1 MTLPSFSDKREPAAR
16 QCPTEDMLRE
26 FLEVRLPEAETRS
39 CEVHVEECPQCQQR
53 IEQITDC
60 GAWRSA
66 LLRFSPNA
74 ECSHET
80 KPEDLTQIWPRY
92 LADEEAEEQ
101 FPAETITSERFEIR
115 EMVGRGGCG
124 TVFRAW
130 DQVLRREVALKV
142 PHWALAYD
150 PRMRMRFETEARATA
165 RLNHPNIVPV
175 FEASF
180 SGNACYL
187 VTEYVAGS
195 SLADWLD
202 RKAKSGERVEISTVV
217 AIVVA
222 LAEAV
227 ELAHQC
233 GILHRDLKPS
243 NVLLDTSR
251 CQGVLPFVPR
261 ITDFGLARLNEPGQ
275 PITATGDIFG
285 SLPYM
290 SPEQVHGDHL
300 AVGQASDVYA
310 LGVIL
315 YELLT
320 GQLPF
325 KHPNPAEMLRMIV
338 DQPPT
343 APRRVGEE
351 VPADL
356 EAIVLNALEKRP
368 RERYGSA
375 ADLAADLG
383 RFSRGEVVSVRRP
396 GILDQTRRWLR
407 QHSAVTMV
415 GGISLLAFACV
426 LVVLLV
432 SNQQQ
437 SRLNSALGES
447 NRLLSNSL
455 RNAEILRNQAELS
468 RTEAERQ
475 ARATQEQLYVSHMQR
490 AGEAWEHR
498 DLAELQLLLGRYA
511 GPEAVTL
518 RGIEWDLLSSKVNT
532 PHRELT
538 QMESPVYALAYSRDG
553 QLLAATGEASIVR
566 IVRIAD
572 GETLGEW
579 DTGQIEANGVLFD
592 KEDRVLWTVG
602 DDGSICEW
610 DVSTGQELQRL
621 RGHAPEQS
629 HELLVVEERNLLITS
644 GSESYIRLWDRET
657 GASLGMLE
665 GHELN
670 RRVWNPILHPDGRH
684 LYTASLDHT
693 VRMWDLEEQRSVNG
707 MKFAMQERPCC
718 LALSRDGQWLAVASL
733 DRAVH
738 ILEAATLES
747 RAKYRFRDMMDR
759 VAIDDRRGVVYALD
773 RQSQVH
779 SLPLPQATA
788 DPQVFDMDPKT
799 SVCRAHASRAYDVR
813 LSPDQQSLITCG
825 HDGAVRLWPLETL
838 NPERYREYRGGKFHN
853 DRHVTA
859 HGWDGKHVLH
869 VDNLGLHL
877 LRASDMTLLSE
888 LDREHGTFDRVFAL
902 QDGRFMAMGPPGR
915 ICVLSTDPLTI
926 EEEHFFPQDHRA
938 DYCFGGVA
946 SHGHLVAGKR
956 PDFTRTD
963 LFSIGL
969 QPALDMSI
977 PGGCSEIA
985 FNRQGTQVAICLAF
999 YLQVWDTLPFSIA
1012 WRSQDFVK
1020 SFTCVS
1026 FSPDG
1031 RWLVAANS
1039 DRNIHCWE
1047 KLSNFEAE
1055 KVLTGHRGQVTDLV
1069 ISQDGRTLIS
1079 GDIDGKLKF
1088 WHLTTGEPL
1097 YDLAFPG
1104 SIRSLSLAPNDSELL
1119 VTVKGDV
1126 GRIIRVPIKGPR

>member
-1 MTLPSFSDKREPAAR
+1 M
-16 QCPTEDMLRE
+16 
-26 FLEVRLPEAETRS
+26 
-39 CEVHVEECPQCQQR
+39 
-53 IEQITDC
+53 
-60 GAWRSA
+60 
-66 LLRFSPNA
+66 
-74 ECSHET
+74 
-80 KPEDLTQIWPRY
+80 
-92 LADEEAEEQ
+92 
-101 FPAETITSERFEIR
+101 
-115 EMVGRGGCG
+115 
-124 TVFRAW
+124 
-130 DQVLRREVALKV
+130 
-142 PHWALAYD
+142 
-150 PRMRMRFETEARATA
+150 
-165 RLNHPNIVPV
+165 
-175 FEASF
+175 
-180 SGNACYL
+180 
-187 VTEYVAGS
+187 
-195 SLADWLD
+195 
-202 RKAKSGERVEISTVV
+202 
-217 AIVVA
+217 
-222 LAEAV
+222 
-227 ELAHQC
+227 
-233 GILHRDLKPS
+233 
-243 NVLLDTSR
+243 
-251 CQGVLPFVPR
+251 
-261 ITDFGLARLNEPGQ
+261 
-275 PITATGDIFG
+275 
-285 SLPYM
+285 
-290 SPEQVHGDHL
+290 
-300 AVGQASDVYA
+300 
-310 LGVIL
+310 
-315 YELLT
+315 
-320 GQLPF
+320 
-325 KHPNPAEMLRMIV
+325 
-338 DQPPT
+338 
-343 APRRVGEE
+343 
-351 VPADL
+351 
-356 EAIVLNALEKRP
+356 
-368 RERYGSA
+368 
-375 ADLAADLG
+375 
-383 RFSRGEVVSVRRP
+383 
-396 GILDQTRRWLR
+396 
-407 QHSAVTMV
+407 
-415 GGISLLAFACV
+415 
-426 LVVLLV
+426 
-432 SNQQQ
+432 
-437 SRLNSALGES
+437 
-447 NRLLSNSL
+447 
-455 RNAEILRNQAELS
+455 S

-475 ARATQEQLYVSHMQR
+475 PRATQEQLYVSHMQR

-859 HGWDGKHVLH
+859 WLGWQARAACRQPGPALAAC
-869 VDNLGLHL
+869 LGHDAAFGTGPRAWYVRPGVRGFKMADSWRWDPRTY
-877 LRASDMTLLSE
+877 LRAVNGSVN
-888 LDREHGTFDRVFAL
+888 DR
-902 QDGRFMAMGPPGR
+902 GRA
-915 ICVLSTDPLTI
+915 
-926 EEEHFFPQDHRA
+926 FFPQDHRA

-985 FNRQGTQVAICLAF
+985 FNRQGRR
-999 YLQVWDTLPFSIA
+999 WPFA
-1012 WRSQDFVK
+1012 WRSTFRCGTPYP
-1020 SFTCVS
+1020 FR
-1026 FSPDG
+1026 SPG
-1031 RWLVAANS
+1031 AVR
-1039 DRNIHCWE
+1039 
-1047 KLSNFEAE
+1047 
-1055 KVLTGHRGQVTDLV
+1055 
-1069 ISQDGRTLIS
+1069 IS
-1079 GDIDGKLKF
+1079 
-1088 WHLTTGEPL
+1088 
-1097 YDLAFPG
+1097 
-1104 SIRSLSLAPNDSELL
+1104 
-1119 VTVKGDV
+1119 
-1126 GRIIRVPIKGPR
+1126 